1 MTNIFYIPQFR
12 KPVKS
17 NLLIYLLF
25 PTVIVEN
32 NNTSADHSIPEI
44 LGGSYFWHSINH
56 IDGEV
61 TDPIGF
67 HLRQGIRN
75 HPFMILKP
83 GIEPDA

>member
-1 MTNIFYIPQFR
+1 MH
-12 KPVKS
+12 PVKS
-17 NLLIYLLF
+17 NLLIYLLS

-32 NNTSADHSIPEI
+32 NNVSTDHSILEI
-44 LGGSYFWHSINH
+44 LGGSYFWRSIIH

-75 HPFMILKP
+75 HPLYDI
-83 GIEPDA
+83 DAGSNRTS